1 MKNSLRF
8 LFFIGVITTFG
19 LNLNSCSKTSIQAD
33 KPKNE
38 NREVASKIDFAA
50 DGKMTFFQMPSLQ
63 KLADESPVLKAEAF
77 GNDNEQIRYIV
88 GDIIILS
95 VDKKIVYLNLLP
107 KTSEDNHFYI
117 NLVIQNKSDNIPKI
131 AKEWLIN
138 NEEGNS
144 IILAEF
150 YENYKDEILEI
161 LHKEKIELLNKNLS
175 LKPYGQIEDTY
186 FTSMY
191 KTIENDRQVLSKVQ
205 INFSN
210 QKSIFLD
217 QNSKNRLC
225 SECNSIELFKGD
237 FLGELTDEDNSTR
250 ILVLG
255 FLEQIDQSPN
265 ALHLRFLNLQ

>member
-19 LNLNSCSKTSIQAD
+19 LNLNSCSKTSIKAD

-38 NREVASKIDFAA
+38 NKVVASKIDSAA
-50 DGKMTFFQMPSLQ
+50 DGNIAFFQMPSLQ
-63 KLADESPVLKAEAF
+63 KLTDQSPILKTEAF

-95 VDKKIVYLNLLP
+95 VDKEIAYLNLLP
-107 KTSEDNHFYI
+107 KTSEDDNFYI
-117 NLVIQNKSDNIPKI
+117 NLVIQNKTDNIPKI

-138 NEEGNS
+138 NEDGNS

-161 LHKEKIELLNKNLS
+161 LHKEKIQLLNKNLS

-186 FTSMY
+186 FKSTY
-191 KTIENDRQVLSKVQ
+191 RNIENDMQVLSKVQ

-210 QKSIFLD
+210 QKSIFLN
-217 QNSKNRLC
+217 QNSKNQLC
-225 SECNSIELFKGD
+225 PECKSLIIFKGD
-237 FLGELTDEDNSTR
+237 FLGELSNHDNSTR

-255 FLEQIDQSPN
+255 FLEQIDQSPS
-265 ALHLRFLNLQ
+265 ALHVRLVNLE